1 MNDAACSVFQDL
13 INLSVRMMPIFLCLE
28 PKQKNRETIA
38 ACSVYLW
45 VIMIFTQSLFHI
57 PDRTF
62 WIFQGIFSCLFFL
75 LLLIFFR
82 GSAVEKLFFYLSAWM
97 LSNLSSFLNRFTVR
111 RTALHARLS
120 AQCLALLPVRAFLD
134 EKAGKGNLRESL
146 SPLFPAV
153 SCLSGAVSLHPA
165 ARRARPVSLR
175 HSIRSEPESPS
186 FLSHSLCQ
194 PAAALYADLK
204 QHRADRETQTD

>member
-97 LSNLSSFLNRFTVR
+97 LSNLSSFLNRFTAWYFHTLLPLSEEQLCTLVSLLNSSLCCLFVHFWMKKR
-111 RTALHARLS
+111 AREIFGSLS
-120 AQCLALLPVRAFLD
+120 ARFSLLF
-134 EKAGKGNLRESL
+134 
-146 SPLFPAV
+146 
-153 SCLSGAVSLHPA
+153 
-165 ARRARPVSLR
+165 RRCFS
-175 HSIRSEPESPS
+175 SSS
-186 FLSHSLCQ
+186 
-194 PAAALYADLK
+194 
-204 QHRADRETQTD
+204 

>member
-75 LLLIFFR
+75 L
-82 GSAVEKLFFYLSAWM
+82 
-97 LSNLSSFLNRFTVR
+97 
-111 RTALHARLS
+111 
-120 AQCLALLPVRAFLD
+120 
-134 EKAGKGNLRESL
+134 
-146 SPLFPAV
+146 
-153 SCLSGAVSLHPA
+153 SGALRWKSCFSTC
-165 ARRARPVSLR
+165 RPGCLPIFLR
-175 HSIRSEPESPS
+175 S
-186 FLSHSLCQ
+186 
-194 PAAALYADLK
+194 
-204 QHRADRETQTD
+204 

>member
-75 LLLIFFR
+75 LLLIFSR

-97 LSNLSSFLNRFTVR
+97 LSNLSSFLNRFTAWCFH
-111 RTALHARLS
+111 T
-120 AQCLALLPVRAFLD
+120 LLPLSEEQLCTLVSLLNASLCCLFVHFLD
-134 EKAGKGNLRESL
+134 EKAGKGNLRKSL
-146 SPLFPAV
+146 SPLFP
-153 SCLSGAVSLHPA
+153 C
-165 ARRARPVSLR
+165 
-175 HSIRSEPESPS
+175 
-186 FLSHSLCQ
+186 C
-194 PAAALYADLK
+194 
-204 QHRADRETQTD
+204 